1 MMMKI
6 KMKIKIK
13 SKFFTYAH
21 PENEFSPAE
30 FQYITAIFRKNE
42 KQDKFIPAFQQLPF
56 AS

>member
-1 MMMKI
+1 MKI

-21 PENEFSPAE
+21 PEREFSPAE